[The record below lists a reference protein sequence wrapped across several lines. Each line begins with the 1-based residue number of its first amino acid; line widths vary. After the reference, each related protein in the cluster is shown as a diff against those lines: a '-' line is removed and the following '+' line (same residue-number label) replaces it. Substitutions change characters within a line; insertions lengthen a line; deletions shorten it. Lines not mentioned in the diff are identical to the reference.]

1 MDSDDFEI
9 DSSWI
14 LEEEKRFSGSKG
26 RENLQKI
33 RCYFI
38 YVATDSTIL
47 KVIKEDELLV
57 DIQSNKGIQNDR
69 LLHIIQNKRFLEG
82 GQRFKMSHLMK
93 YNVDIDPQKI
103 SNYASL
109 HEGDLREVNFFKE
122 VNILGNIII
131 EPSVFIFHSLASLY
145 FFLREDDMLLKSKSI
160 LKNGSHSNPSKRV
173 HSTKKVRIFED
184 SFDTVDHSKT
194 KKKRD

>member
-1 MDSDDFEI
+1 MDSELDM
-9 DSSWI
+9 SWI
-14 LEEEKRFSGSKG
+14 LEEEQRFSVPLQP
-26 RENLQKI
+26 ENLQKI

-38 YVATDSTIL
+38 YVGIDSTIL

-57 DIQSNKGIQNDR
+57 DIQTNKGIKNDR

-93 YNVDIDPQKI
+93 YNVDIDPQRI
-103 SNYASL
+103 SKYASSN
-109 HEGDLREVNFFKE
+109 EDELREINFFKE
-122 VNILGNIII
+122 VNILGNVII
-131 EPSVFIFHSLASLY
+131 EPSVFFFHSLASLY
-145 FFLREDDMLLKSKSI
+145 FFLREDDMLVKPKSI
-160 LKNGSHSNPSKRV
+160 LKQGISSILSKRV

-184 SFDTVDHSKT
+184 SLYTVDHSKT

>member
-1 MDSDDFEI
+1 MDSELDM
-9 DSSWI
+9 SWI
-14 LEEEKRFSGSKG
+14 LDEEKRFSGSNG
-26 RENLQKI
+26 RENIQKI

-38 YVATDSTIL
+38 YIGIDSTIL
-47 KVIKEDELLV
+47 KVIKEDEILV

-93 YNVDIDPQKI
+93 YIVDIDPQKI
-103 SNYASL
+103 RNYASL
-109 HEGDLREVNFFKE
+109 HEGELSEINFFKE
-122 VNILGNIII
+122 VNILGNVII

-145 FFLREDDMLLKSKSI
+145 FFLREDDMLVKPKSI
-160 LKNGSHSNPSKRV
+160 LKQGISSKKI

-184 SFDTVDHSKT
+184 KSTPIDNSKT